1 MQYDVKSVKLN
12 KTSIKIKKGKY
23 AKLTPRINPVKCY
36 HERGKFISM
45 DDKIASVSQTGIV
58 TGKKKG
64 TTYILYY
71 LPEFDKYAK
80 CKVQVKAKS
89 KKK

>member
-1 MQYDVKSVKLN
+1 VKLN
-12 KTSIKIKKGKY
+12 KTFMKLKKGRY
-23 AKLTPRINPVKCY
+23 AKLTPNINPVKCY

-45 DDKIASVSQTGIV
+45 DKKIATVSQTGVV

-71 LPEFDKYAK
+71 MRECDKYAK
-80 CKVQVKAKS
+80 CKVKVT
-89 KKK
+89 KK